1 MINMAINWQDIMSKG
16 EEAFDRGKSE
26 QAIKYFDDAVSLA
39 ESEFQLAEA
48 FHALALAYL
57 KAGNW
62 SRYFESEKLAA
73 AYVAH
78 IDAGQAADFMKYAG
92 DVLKRL
98 RRCDIAVEA
107 YSLASNYFSDQS
119 SIEKDED
126 LRVAWSGWSFFCA
139 GKSGNDPQTNF
150 RKAADYFSKA
160 ARVSASPALKG
171 NRIAK
176 AHLANALSI
185 LFSPVLSKELI
196 LDARKHLK
204 KASFFEQSNPSY
216 KACYI
221 AIDSLLFSLELQEKD
236 PKVIKAPQN
245 LVKKVNLL
253 KEALRKMECTFVL
266 GEELDRVFEDA
277 QFNLSEPKKFK
288 GMSLLLLEI
297 VKAVS

>member
-119 SIEKDED
+119 SIEKGED
-126 LRVAWSGWSFFCA
+126 LRAAWSGWSFFCV

-150 RKAADYFSKA
+150 REAADHFSRA
-160 ARVSASPALKG
+160 AQFSVSQPLKE

-185 LFSPVLSKELI
+185 LYSPMLSKELI
-196 LDARKHLK
+196 LDAKKHLK
-204 KASFFEQSNPSY
+204 EASFSEQSNLSY
-216 KACYI
+216 RTCYI
-221 AIDSLLFSLELQEKD
+221 VIDLLLFLLKLQKKD
-236 PKVIKAPQN
+236 PKVRKAPQN

-253 KEALRKMECTFVL
+253 KESLGKMECTFVL

-277 QFNLSEPKKFK
+277 QSDLSEPKKSK
-288 GMSLLLLEI
+288 AMSFLLLEI
-297 VKAVS
+297 FKAVS